1 MLRLMHIAHKYIV
14 IKLKMG
20 KKGDSKIVMGLLIG
34 IILILSIMCLML
46 YIQNKKNPANPNL
59 NNNQNTNTNNP
70 DSSKLLIVS
79 INNQEKSFVVSNS
92 GENIKIYYNDSTTF
106 YKREVMTNEEYNKAL
121 EDYNSKMENLN
132 NGKSNSTSGEVQLP
146 ETVIQD
152 KLLQLKTFEELNLQK
167 DDKVEIPFDTQ
178 GDKNIALSI
187 IKL

>member
-1 MLRLMHIAHKYIV
+1 MCTSSCILYK
-14 IKLKMG
+14 IKLKME
-20 KKGDSKIVMGLLIG
+20 KERDSKIVMGLLIG
-34 IILILSIMCLML
+34 IILILSIMCIML
-46 YIQNKKNPANPNL
+46 YIQNKKNQTNPNL

-70 DSSKLLIVS
+70 DSSKLLIIS
-79 INNQEKSFVVSNS
+79 TDNQEKSLIVSNS
-92 GENIKIYYNDSTTF
+92 GGNIKMYYNDSTTF

-121 EDYNSKMENLN
+121 EEYNSKMENIDN
-132 NGKSNSTSGEVQLP
+132 EINSQNKSGGSVGIPTP
-146 ETVIQD
+146 VIQD